1 MLAYV
6 YDPGVTAVFVIE
18 IVPVVVIGLGVAVIP
33 VPAATLVTVP
43 VPAGKSAA
51 TRARNVGAAGPPEVG
66 PANTVFA
73 VCVFNANV
81 KAGVVVG
88 VATDVVNNGLRFPE
102 EKDVTVPPEVAG
114 VAAVNS
120 PVAAL
125 YEFKNSPATTGNETG
140 NCDFNANAES
150 RTPESSTFP
159 APSVV
164 TTSLAGAA
172 AKFAAA
178 VAAVSVLPD
187 PATLIVPAV
196 VIGPPV
202 AIPAVPTEV
211 TVPEPP
217 VIAVAD
223 TLLPVTLNVT
233 VALLTKFTLGMTVPF
248 MRTEEP
254 APTAASMSTK
264 FSATI
269 GSIPI
274 KDKNRFGVIGSELCT

>member
-102 EKDVTVPPEVAG
+102 EKDVTVPVFPAAAVNKP
-114 VAAVNS
+114 VAAVY
-120 PVAAL
+120 PV
-125 YEFKNSPATTGNETG
+125 KNSPATG
-140 NCDFNANAES
+140 AN
-150 RTPESSTFP
+150 
-159 APSVV
+159 VC
-164 TTSLAGAA
+164 
-172 AKFAAA
+172 
-178 VAAVSVLPD
+178 
-187 PATLIVPAV
+187 
-196 VIGPPV
+196 
-202 AIPAVPTEV
+202 
-211 TVPEPP
+211 
-217 VIAVAD
+217 
-223 TLLPVTLNVT
+223 
-233 VALLTKFTLGMTVPF
+233 
-248 MRTEEP
+248 
-254 APTAASMSTK
+254 AS
-264 FSATI
+264 
-269 GSIPI
+269 
-274 KDKNRFGVIGSELCT
+274 